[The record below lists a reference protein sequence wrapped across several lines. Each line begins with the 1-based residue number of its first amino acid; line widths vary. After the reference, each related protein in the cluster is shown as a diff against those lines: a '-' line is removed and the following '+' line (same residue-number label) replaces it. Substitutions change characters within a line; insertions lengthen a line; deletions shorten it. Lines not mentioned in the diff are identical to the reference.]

1 MGKLHTLGG
10 IIMVLQSV
18 ILGTCRYFGKTATA
32 IREMRDDG
40 VWRFILI
47 VDGERLPMVTY

>member
-1 MGKLHTLGG
+1 MSKLHTLGG
-10 IIMVLQSV
+10 IIMVLQSM

-32 IREMRDDG
+32 VREMRDDG

-47 VDGERLPMVTY
+47 VEGERLPMLSY

>member
-10 IIMVLQSV
+10 IIMVLQGV

-40 VWRFILI
+40 VWHFILI